1 MVRLFMALMCAAIGA
16 AAAMAQEP
24 AGQPPAPPPT
34 PAAAP
39 AQAAAGTPP
48 AAQPAQ
54 AAPSDDTAAVQQA
67 LGAYVQAFNAHDAN
81 VLAAL
86 WTPTGTHVNN
96 ETGART
102 AGREQLLADFTA
114 LFARSPN
121 ISLSGHAQ
129 EIRVIGGDT
138 ALVDGVS
145 TVVTPDSDPA
155 ASAYSAVFVKQD
167 GKWLLDTIYESDL
180 PVPET
185 PRQALAPLEWMVG
198 LWQDESDTATV
209 TSTMRWSPSEA
220 FLIRSYDVDRE
231 GEEPFQGQQII
242 GWDPAVK
249 QIRSWTFNSDGSFG
263 EANWSQ
269 NGAEWIV
276 RKVETLADGRLASGT
291 QVITQIDGS
300 TITVQTIAKEV
311 DGAPEPTAEPVTM
324 KRIAE
329 TEGPAVPDNAAPAAA
344 PAAGG
349 ASPGA
354 GQ

>member
-1 MVRLFMALMCAAIGA
+1 MVRPFTALMCVALS
-16 AAAMAQEP
+16 AAMAIAQQP
-24 AGQPPAPPPT
+24 AAQPPATT

-39 AQAAAGTPP
+39 VATPP

-54 AAPSDDTAAVQQA
+54 AAPTDDTAAVQQA
-67 LGAYVQAFNAHDAN
+67 LGAYVQAFNAHDGKA
-81 VLAAL
+81 LAAL
-86 WTPTGTHVNN
+86 WTPGGTHVNK

-102 AGREQLLADFTA
+102 AGREQLQSDFTT
-114 LFARSPN
+114 LFATTPN

-129 EIRVIGGDT
+129 EIRIIGGDT

-145 TVVTPDSDPA
+145 TVVTPDSEPA
-155 ASAYSAVFVKQD
+155 TSAYSAVFVKQD
-167 GKWLLDTIYESDL
+167 GKWLLDMIYESDL

-269 NGAEWIV
+269 NGAEWVV
-276 RKVETLADGRLASGT
+276 RKVETMADGRLASGT

-311 DGAPEPTAEPVTM
+311 DGAPEPTAEAVTM

-329 TEGPAVPDNAAPAAA
+329 TESPAAPVNAAPAAA
-344 PAAGG
+344 PAAAG